1 MFGFLFKY
9 DLKRAILNKEALF
22 WVLIFPFFMA
32 TIFGLIFTRMEN
44 EGNELTTI
52 PIMAEDKAYEA
63 IFNQIKIDDK
73 KVFDVKKYKN
83 PEQALESGKVDA
95 LIKGNIRKP
104 NLVIKSD
111 TQNTAIVYGVVSQIH
126 HTGLS
131 VSELMK
137 DPSNRLKVESILKDI
152 AVSKKY
158 EIKNAVNLKNKSRI
172 SIYMYSLL
180 AMICLG
186 ASTFG
191 VAIVEGLN
199 LRSDFDTSK
208 RLAVSPVSRFRH
220 LVGEFAAY
228 FLITSLNTIILYA
241 YIRYAMKMDF
251 AGSQLQIIGGLLVG
265 NIMAMAMG
273 MFIALATRVGTNAKF
288 GLSAGLYVF
297 SSFLAG
303 MMNTSVAGFITN
315 NIPLLNYIN
324 PATVLTRMFTSLYL
338 FDDAGVYMYSIMN
351 ILLISLVLFI
361 GGAIFARRNSNDSI

>member
-9 DLKRAILNKEALF
+9 DLKRAILNKVALF

-95 LIKGNIRKP
+95 LIKGSIRKP

-111 TQNTAIVYGVVSQIH
+111 TQNTAIVHGVVSQIH

-152 AVSKKY
+152 AGGKKY

-208 RLAVSPVSRFRH
+208 RLAVSPVSRLRH
-220 LVGEFAAY
+220 LIGEFAAY

-251 AGSQLQIIGGLLVG
+251 AGSQLQIIGGLLLG

-288 GLSAGLYVF
+288 GLSSGLYVF

-303 MMNTSVAGFITN
+303 MMNASTAGFITN

-338 FDDAGVYMYSIMN
+338 FDDARVYMYSIMN